1 MCVCYI
7 FIYILYTV
15 QCMCVCYIFIY
26 ILYSVCVYAYIYY
39 IFIYI
44 LYSVCVYAY
53 IYYIFI
59 YIYTVYVCMLM
70 KLDFLAVEWVKF
82 STRKRSF
89 YIRQEGGFYSLD
101 FIKLTK
107 CNNMYIVHT
116 LFRALSVNNNNNT

>member
-1 MCVCYI
+1 
-7 FIYILYTV
+7 
-15 QCMCVCYIFIY
+15 MCVCYIFIY
-26 ILYSVCVYAYIYY
+26 ILYSVCVCAIYLYIY
-39 IFIYI
+39 
-44 LYSVCVYAY
+44 C
-53 IYYIFI
+53 
-59 YIYTVYVCMLM
+59 TVYVCMLM